1 MGSVLGKH
9 LPPSKLMSRD
19 PGCFTPGARSWSL
32 CSRWRP
38 GERERLIPPSSFS
51 KCVLALPGSR
61 GLPEVP
67 GVARA
72 KVQTPKWPRCDAA
85 EGVTCVQSCTSAS
98 VAGGVLKRPC
108 RVTTAVGV
116 GGQDT
121 PSDLLNSLLDS
132 PEGPRKRVERCRCR
146 GSSALLVTTH

>member
-1 MGSVLGKH
+1 MLHTRSKELVSVLQVA
-9 LPPSKLMSRD
+9 
-19 PGCFTPGARSWSL
+19 PG
-32 CSRWRP
+32 
-38 GERERLIPPSSFS
+38 GERAFDSTLQLLQ
-51 KCVLALPGSR
+51 CVLALPGSR

-72 KVQTPKWPRCDAA
+72 KVQTLKWPRCDAA